1 MIKLNYNSRRF
12 EVALDK
18 KAQAIKGLPAA
29 SLAEFQALTPKRT
42 GNARRQTRLEGNN
55 RIHADYEYATKLD
68 AGSSKQAPA
77 GMTRPFAA
85 WFKRQLKK
93 IKDA

>member
-29 SLAEFQALTPKRT
+29 SLAEFQALTPKQT
-42 GNARRQTRLEGNN
+42 GNARRQTKLEGGT
-55 RIHADYEYATKLD
+55 RIHADYEYATRLD
-68 AGSSKQAPA
+68 AGSSKQAPS
-77 GMTRPFAA
+77 GMTRPFAV
-85 WFKRQLKK
+85 WFKKQLKK

>member
-12 EVALDK
+12 EVALDRK
-18 KAQAIKGLPAA
+18 VQAIKALPAA
-29 SLAEFQALTPKRT
+29 SLTEFQSLTPKRS
-42 GNARRQTRLEGNN
+42 GNARSHTRLEGGT

-68 AGSSKQAPA
+68 EGSSKQAPS
-77 GMTRPFAA
+77 GMTKPFAV
-85 WFKRQLKK
+85 WFKKQLKK

>member
-29 SLAEFQALTPKRT
+29 GLTEFQALTPKRS
-42 GNARRQTRLEGNN
+42 GNARNHTRLEGNN
-55 RIHADYEYATKLD
+55 RIHADYDYATKLD

-77 GMTRPFAA
+77 GMTKPFAA
-85 WFKRQLKK
+85 WFKKQLKK